1 MMTVYIN
8 ASGTGIHEEDEC
20 GVVQSAASRL
30 IKMATTELMNAN
42 VAAALFAQARG
53 YTSDHRTADVVIAP
67 IVRRAIA
74 FGDVPR

>member
-1 MMTVYIN
+1 MTVYIN

-53 YTSDHRTADVVIAP
+53 DVSDHLPADAVIAP
-67 IVRRAIA
+67 VARRAIT